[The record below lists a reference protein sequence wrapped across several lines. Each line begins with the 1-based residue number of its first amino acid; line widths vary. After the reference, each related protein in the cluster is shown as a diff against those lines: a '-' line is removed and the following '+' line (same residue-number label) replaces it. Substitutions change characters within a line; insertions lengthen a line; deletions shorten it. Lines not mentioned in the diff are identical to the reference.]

1 MEKLEKEEVGLVVT
15 IETKNTVIFCGEFAH
30 HFQLIQSAK
39 KAIDVSFNEY
49 LQAHESFAI

>member
-1 MEKLEKEEVGLVVT
+1 MKKLEKEEVELLVAT

-39 KAIDVSFNEY
+39 KAMEDFNVVA
-49 LQAHESFAI
+49 QKDTD